1 MVLNSYPGSI
11 HVNLLNSTRTLLPFC
26 VLVLVLA
33 SCTKH
38 VKPQHLA
45 GTWVGTDRCLNSL
58 GPVETQKT
66 WVFEVDEAGGIT
78 GTTKWHLIDGKGGHD
93 GDKLVDMHAEDVIGA
108 FDSGS
113 GEFYLVEMEENGII
127 HGRFI
132 NKDEISVFLVQ
143 SGKKP
148 VVSHIELNRKID

>member
-1 MVLNSYPGSI
+1 MTDLFFWSTNVNSITYKS
-11 HVNLLNSTRTLLPFC
+11 LLIAFALVWLL
-26 VLVLVLA
+26 LA
-33 SCTKH
+33 GCTKQI
-38 VKPQHLA
+38 KPRHLA

-58 GPVETQKT
+58 GPVETRKT
-66 WVFEVDEAGGIT
+66 WVFEVSENGDIT
-78 GTTKWHLIDGKGGHD
+78 GTTRWQLMDGKGGHD
-93 GDKLVDMHAEDVIGA
+93 GDKLVDAHAEDVIGA
-108 FDSGS
+108 FDPRTGD
-113 GEFYLVEMEENGII
+113 FYLVEMEENGII